1 MDPGMG
7 MDPGMMGMDPG
18 MMGMDPGMMGMNP
31 GMMEGSGPMEGMP
44 MEGMPMEGMPMEGE
58 GMPMEGEVEGF
69 MGAMWNGVFYNAGQ
83 QAAFEAAMLADPTGG
98 QNGGMGAGGGGGG
111 GGGGPIV
118 HEANPGVPDNFSGT
132 DGVQDTFVFTLGE
145 GNGVGQAFNALTI
158 SANAAGADSI
168 MNFNPADGDKI
179 KIFDTD
185 GVTPINNPLG
195 SNVVALTTVM
205 PGMGPMTLLH
215 VNGFNEVLYSTA
227 DTDLDQSTISNADFT
242 VA

>member
-1 MDPGMG
+1 
-7 MDPGMMGMDPG
+7 
-18 MMGMDPGMMGMNP
+18 
-31 GMMEGSGPMEGMP
+31 
-44 MEGMPMEGMPMEGE
+44 
-58 GMPMEGEVEGF
+58 
-69 MGAMWNGVFYNAGQ
+69 
-83 QAAFEAAMLADPTGG
+83 
-98 QNGGMGAGGGGGG
+98 MGAGGGGGG
-111 GGGGPIV
+111 GLPGLGMGSGPIV
-118 HEANPGVPDNFSGT
+118 HEASPGVQDNFSGT
-132 DGVQDTFVFTLGE
+132 EGVQDTFVFTLGE
-145 GNGVGQAFNALTI
+145 GNGVGQPFNMMTI
-158 SANAAGADSI
+158 SANGAGADTI

-215 VNGFNEVLYSTA
+215 VNGSNEVLYSTA